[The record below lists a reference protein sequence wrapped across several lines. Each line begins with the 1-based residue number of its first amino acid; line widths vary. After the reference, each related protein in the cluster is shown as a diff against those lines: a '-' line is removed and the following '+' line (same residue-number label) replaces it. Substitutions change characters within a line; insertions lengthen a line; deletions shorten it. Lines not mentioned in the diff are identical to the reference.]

1 MNPTEAYPLK
11 WPDGWPRT
19 AAHQRKRAKFGKGD
33 RVYSSITPGASYA
46 VKKDLTISD
55 GAGRI
60 AAELG
65 TMGVREGQWLISSN
79 LELRNDGTPR
89 SGQRAPADPGV
100 AVYWTRKGKQQ
111 VMAIDRY
118 DRVADNLAA
127 VAATLAAL
135 RAIERHGGGQ
145 ILDRAFEGFTALGNP
160 DTFDPYAVMG
170 LKRQNAP
177 FPRDFVNLRFREM
190 SRIYHPD
197 VPGTGSTVEFQR
209 LNRAR
214 DELLKTAT

>member
-1 MNPTEAYPLK
+1 MNPTEAFPLK
-11 WPDGWPRT
+11 WPEGWPRT
-19 AAHQRKRAKFGKGD
+19 PAGRRTRAKFHTTGRTWGTGKKELTIAD
-33 RVYSSITPGASYA
+33 GAS
-46 VKKDLTISD
+46 
-55 GAGRI
+55 RI

-65 TMGVREGQWLISSN
+65 TMGVRVGQWLISSD
-79 LELRNDGTPR
+79 LELRNDGLPR
-89 SGQRAPADPGV
+89 SGQRMPDDPGI
-100 AVYWTRKGKQQ
+100 AVYWSRKGKQQ

-145 ILDRAFEGFTALGNP
+145 ILDRAFEGFTALANP
-160 DTFDPYAVMG
+160 DSFDPYSVMG
-170 LKRQNAP
+170 LLRQAAP
-177 FPRDFVNLRFREM
+177 FTRAQISERFRDL

-209 LNRAR
+209 LGRAR
-214 DELLKTAT
+214 DELLKDAQP